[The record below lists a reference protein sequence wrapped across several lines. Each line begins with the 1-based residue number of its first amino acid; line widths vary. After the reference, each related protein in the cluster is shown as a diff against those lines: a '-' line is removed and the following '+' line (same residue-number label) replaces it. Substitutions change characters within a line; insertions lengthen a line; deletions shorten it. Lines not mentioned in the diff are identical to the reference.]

1 MIAQKTI
8 LHPKGK
14 VWIIDDDLLILN
26 LCELIFQ
33 KNNIDYQSFNTVT
46 EILKTKPEAD
56 LAYVLVDMRLPEMSG
71 LALAK
76 ILMKKLPQTVK
87 FYAITA
93 QVLHEER
100 ENVLNQGFDG
110 IIMKPF
116 KEEDILSIFSE
127 EVNIIPAVKFNLSN
141 LKKITFG
148 DENQLKK
155 IIKRFT
161 EESKDDMAFLNE
173 KLAENDDLN
182 SRLIVHR
189 LAGRIA
195 QIGARELAIE
205 FRKQEINFDQDKGIS
220 INRKQEIA
228 SLIIKLKELIKLLN
242 QEIYSMP

>member
-1 MIAQKTI
+1 
-8 LHPKGK
+8 
-14 VWIIDDDLLILN
+14 
-26 LCELIFQ
+26 
-33 KNNIDYQSFNTVT
+33 
-46 EILKTKPEAD
+46 
-56 LAYVLVDMRLPEMSG
+56 LPEMSG

-127 EVNIIPAVKFNLSN
+127 EENIIPTVKFDLSN

-148 DENQLKK
+148 EENQLKK

-161 EESKDDMAFLNE
+161 EESKDDMALLNE
-173 KLAENDDLN
+173 KLAENDDQN

-195 QIGARELAIE
+195 QIGARKLAIE
-205 FRKQEINFDQDKGIS
+205 FRKQEINFDQNKGIS
-220 INRKQEIA
+220 INKKQEIA